1 MFVRTWMKEH
11 PITIGPRASILEA
24 WRLMKEHHFRHL
36 PVVEGGKLVG
46 IITDRDI
53 RQALPSPGVTIPVH
67 KLRECLDQRTVGETM
82 TTQVVTIPPEAPVK
96 EAARLLLEH
105 RIGGLPVMSGDEL
118 VGIITDAD
126 ILRAFLQVAEED
138 IPEEFRGP
146 DGSAWLLKLLSG

>member
-1 MFVRTWMKEH
+1 MFVRTWMKKH
-11 PITIGPRASILEA
+11 PITITPRASILEA

-36 PVVEGGKLVG
+36 PVVEEGKLVG

-53 RQALPSPGVTIPVH
+53 RQALPAPGATLSVH

-82 TTQVVTIPPEAPVK
+82 TTQVVTIAPEASVK

-105 RIGGLPVMSGDEL
+105 RIGGLPVVSGEEL
-118 VGIITDAD
+118 VGIITEAD
-126 ILRAFLQVAEED
+126 LLRAFLQIAEEE
-138 IPEEFRGP
+138 IPEAFRGP